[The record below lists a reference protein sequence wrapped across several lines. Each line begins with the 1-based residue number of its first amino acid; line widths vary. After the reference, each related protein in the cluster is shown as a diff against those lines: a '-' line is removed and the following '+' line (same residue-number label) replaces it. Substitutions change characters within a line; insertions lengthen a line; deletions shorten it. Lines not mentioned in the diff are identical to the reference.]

1 MNTGKAITGILAGI
15 ASGLVLGV
23 LFAPQKGRDIRKKMI
38 RKGEDFADAIDNRI
52 DQKFEEYERRV
63 DELIKELTGK
73 IAFIK
78 NDKNAER
85 TPKS

>member
-23 LFAPQKGRDIRKKMI
+23 LFAPQKGKDTRKKMI
-38 RKGEDFADAIDNRI
+38 RKGEDFADAIDDRI
-52 DQKFEEYERRV
+52 DRKFEEYEHRV

-73 IAFIK
+73 ITFLK
-78 NDKNAER
+78 NDKKAER
-85 TPKS
+85 TSKN

>member
-73 IAFIK
+73 IAFMK
-78 NDKNAER
+78 NDKNAEG
-85 TPKS
+85 TPKR